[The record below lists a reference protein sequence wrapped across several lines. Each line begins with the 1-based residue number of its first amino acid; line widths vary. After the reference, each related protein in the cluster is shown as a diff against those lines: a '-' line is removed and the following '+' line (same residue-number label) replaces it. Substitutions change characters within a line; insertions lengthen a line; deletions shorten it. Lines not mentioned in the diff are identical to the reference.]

1 MTRSPY
7 ENREPKHFW
16 RSAVSDAHL
25 LTATGLYAKKFELR
39 PRDGIATAGSCF
51 AQHVANFLRKNGFSV
66 LDVEP
71 KPPLL
76 DDEKAKA
83 FGYGIYSARYGNI
96 YTVRQL
102 LQLALDAERGF
113 VDERDVWSK
122 DGRFFDALRPNVEP
136 EGADTVE
143 EVLDL
148 RRHHL
153 AKVKHLFE
161 TMDVFIFTLG
171 LTEAWVR
178 KDTGR
183 VYPTAPG
190 TIAGD
195 YDPELF
201 AFKNFSYDEIVADFE
216 EFFELMRLWNP
227 RLKVIL
233 TVSPV
238 PLTATATDDHVLI
251 ATTYSKSVL
260 RAVAGHLSQLSN
272 RIDYFPSYELVA
284 SPWSRGF
291 FYESNMRAV
300 NPGGVAAVMRVF
312 FEQHGTHAAAAAQT
326 EAKAERRER
335 TARVRERKR
344 DVEGADARDGG
355 DNARRRQRVDE
366 ARERQSAEEEAIC
379 EDVLLEAFA
388 P

>member
-16 RSAVSDAHL
+16 RSAVSDSHP
-25 LTATGLYAKKFELR
+25 LTAAGLYTKKFDLR
-39 PRDGIATAGSCF
+39 PSDDIATAGSCF

-66 LDVEP
+66 IDAEP
-71 KPPLL
+71 APKLL
-76 DDEKAKA
+76 SEDKAKA
-83 FGYGIYSARYGNI
+83 YGYGIYSARYGNI

-102 LQLALDAERGF
+102 LQLALDAERGA
-113 VDERDVWSK
+113 VDARDVWTK

-136 EGADTVE
+136 EGADTLD
-143 EVLDL
+143 EVLEL

-153 AKVKHLFE
+153 ANVKSLFE

-171 LTEAWVR
+171 LTEAWCA

-195 YDPELF
+195 YDPDRF
-201 AFKNFSYDEIVADFE
+201 VFKNFTYDEILADFE
-216 EFFELMRLWNP
+216 SFFELVREINP
-227 RLKVIL
+227 KFRTIL

-238 PLTATATDDHVLI
+238 PLTATATDDHVLL

-260 RAVAGHLSQLSN
+260 RAVAGKLSQDDR
-272 RIDYFPSYELVA
+272 RIDYFPSYEMIA
-284 SPWSRGF
+284 SPWSKGF

-300 NPGGVAAVMRVF
+300 NLGGVAAVMRVF
-312 FEQHGTHAAAAAQT
+312 FEQHGNKTVP
-326 EAKAERRER
+326 AEDAPGDRRTR
-335 TARVRERKR
+335 QRQRRRARE
-344 DVEGADARDGG
+344 ADAR
-355 DNARRRQRVDE
+355 AP
-366 ARERQSAEEEAIC
+366 ARESVDEEEAVC
-379 EDVLLEAFA
+379 EDILLEAFA

>member
-7 ENREPKHFW
+7 ENRDPKHFW

-25 LTATGLYAKKFELR
+25 LTATGLYTKKFELR
-39 PRDGIATAGSCF
+39 AKDGIATAGSCF
-51 AQHVANFLRKNGFSV
+51 AQHVANFLRRNGFSV

-76 DDEKAKA
+76 DEEKAKA
-83 FGYGIYSARYGNI
+83 FGYSIYSARYGNI

-102 LQLALDAERGF
+102 LQLARDAERGF

-143 EVLDL
+143 EVLEL

-195 YDPELF
+195 YDPDLF
-201 AFKNFSYDEIVADFE
+201 VFKNFGYDEVFADFE
-216 EFFELMRLWNP
+216 AFFELMRLWNP
-227 RLKVIL
+227 KLKVIL

-260 RAVAGHLSQLSN
+260 RAVAGKLAQMSA

-312 FEQHGTHAAAAAQT
+312 FEQHGTHAAAEAAQP
-326 EAKAERRER
+326 EAKAERRVR
-335 TARVRERKR
+335 PQRRRER
-344 DVEGADARDGG
+344 E
-355 DNARRRQRVDE
+355 
-366 ARERQSAEEEAIC
+366 QSAEEDAIC